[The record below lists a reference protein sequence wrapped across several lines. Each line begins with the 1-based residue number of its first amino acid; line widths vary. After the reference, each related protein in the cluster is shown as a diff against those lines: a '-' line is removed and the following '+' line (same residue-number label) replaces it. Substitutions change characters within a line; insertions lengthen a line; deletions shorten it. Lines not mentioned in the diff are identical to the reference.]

1 MRDSV
6 APVGRRSR
14 TRERTDGASAP
25 AKAPKRAAPAPAAT
39 GRRTPAGDTT
49 RRTLGIYT
57 AGAAVLAILV
67 LMGIALLAGRLG
79 SFIVVAYAAI
89 GSGLLY
95 LWASSRLAGRT
106 LGDDD
111 RVLQTVA
118 GGVLIMAV
126 GFAVVSAIV
135 GAVA

>member
-1 MRDSV
+1 M

-14 TRERTDGASAP
+14 TRERTEGTSAAVKAPKPKSAP
-25 AKAPKRAAPAPAAT
+25 AAAPA
-39 GRRTPAGDTT
+39 RRTPAGDTT
-49 RRTLGIYT
+49 RRTLAIYT

-89 GSGLLY
+89 GAGLLH

-126 GFAVVSAIV
+126 GFSVVSAIV